1 MHRRWKSPQTM
12 RSAVLLALPFALAAC
27 SDAGGGALRR
37 GNQAAARGEFA
48 AAEAEFQKAVAEAPR
63 SARALELL
71 GNAQWTLGKKPEAQE
86 RWRAAL
92 ALDAAAA
99 DAHLGLARVELDRG
113 AFEPAL
119 KHLEAVKEPRADEK
133 ALRAVVLLA
142 RGGEGDA
149 RLAQQAAGKALQL
162 DPESKDALYTAGCA
176 ALALRDDAGA
186 QRLFDRLLQTHQ
198 KSELGPLGLARLAAA
213 KGQRTDVLL
222 YLRAT
227 RKAMGDRWKSAEV
240 LKDPA
245 FAWLG
250 RDAEL
255 AREVGDN

>member
-1 MHRRWKSPQTM
+1 M
-12 RSAVLLALPFALAAC
+12 RSAVLLAWSLALAAC
-27 SDAGGGALRR
+27 SDPGDAALRR
-37 GNQAAARGEFA
+37 GNQAAAKGELP
-48 AAEAEFQKAVAEAPR
+48 AAEAEFAKAVAEAPR

-71 GNAQWTLGKKPEAQE
+71 GNAQWTNGKKAEAQKS
-86 RWRAAL
+86 WRAAL
-92 ALDAAAA
+92 AIDSSAAE
-99 DAHLGLARVELDRG
+99 AHLGLARVELDQT
-113 AFEPAL
+113 AFDAAL
-119 KHLEAVKEPRADEK
+119 THLDAVKEARADEK

-149 RLAQQAAGKALQL
+149 RRAQEAAGKALQL

-186 QRLFDRLLQTHQ
+186 QRLFDRLLQKHE

-255 AREVGDN
+255 AREVGEN